1 MGKTMLER
9 PALYNQAFYSRLES
23 LITDDAQLQML
34 SSVFDDELIARQMQF
49 SAQFGNINCAINS

>member
-1 MGKTMLER
+1 MLER

-49 SAQFGNINCAINS
+49 SAQFGNMNCAMNS